1 MKNFKRAAVRQSRRP
16 DPAADVETQVK
27 WIAWLVPLV
36 VAGVTCAAFL
46 PALWND
52 FVNWD
57 DDRNLIGNPF
67 YRGLGWTQL
76 SWMFSTFHEGHYQ
89 PLSWLTFAIDYLI
102 WGMNPVGYHL
112 TNLVLHGANAVFFYF
127 LARRLLYAAVPQARV
142 VDSWRL
148 SVSAG
153 LAALLFAVHPLR
165 VESVAWATER
175 RDMLSAL
182 FFFGAIYFYLR
193 AYAADRDQ
201 ARRRWMT
208 GAVVVYALSLL
219 SKATAMTLPIVLLLL
234 DVYPLKRLRLE
245 GPLRFTAA
253 LREVL
258 LEKLPFFVLAV
269 LFAVI
274 ALMAQQNTGA
284 LRPVENYFFSY
295 RVGQAFYG
303 LCFYLW
309 KTLVPV
315 SLSPLYELPYDFE
328 AWTPV
333 FLACAM
339 TVVVISG
346 SLFLLR
352 QRWPAALACWVYYLV
367 VVAPVLGVVQ
377 SGPQLVAD
385 RYSYLSCLSWALLAG
400 GAIYQMSTSRSEL
413 SARSV
418 GFAAV
423 ASLAGVLLGILGF
436 LTWQQTQVWRDSKTL
451 WQHAIAAGNDSAF
464 ASYNL
469 ARILELEGKLPQSME
484 SYSRAISIN
493 PTMADAHHNLARL
506 LAQQGKTDEA
516 IAHYREALK
525 FKPHDAETHNNLAFA
540 LASNGELEASLAEF
554 RRAIVIDPK
563 FAKPYFN
570 LGRLFVRSGELD
582 KAIDNFQQAVKLA
595 PNQSEIHAGL
605 ADALARA
612 GNADEAIFHLTAAVN
627 LSPGFADGHV
637 ALARLLAQQGKT
649 EAAAEHYQAAMRLLT
664 AAEKA
669 RSAR

>member
-1 MKNFKRAAVRQSRRP
+1 
-16 DPAADVETQVK
+16 
-27 WIAWLVPLV
+27 
-36 VAGVTCAAFL
+36 
-46 PALWND
+46 
-52 FVNWD
+52 
-57 DDRNLIGNPF
+57 
-67 YRGLGWTQL
+67 
-76 SWMFSTFHEGHYQ
+76 MFSTFHEGHYQ

-102 WGMNPVGYHL
+102 WGMNPAGYHL
-112 TNLVLHGANAVFFYF
+112 TNLVLHGANAAFLYF
-127 LARRLLYAAVPQARV
+127 VARRLLFAAVPQARV
-142 VDSWRL
+142 EDNWRL

-153 LAALLFAVHPLR
+153 FAALLFAVHPLR

-193 AYAADRDQ
+193 AYAADHDQ

-245 GPLRFTAA
+245 WPLRFTAA
-253 LREVL
+253 LRELL
-258 LEKLPFFVLAV
+258 LEKLPFVVLAV

-309 KTLVPV
+309 KTLAPV

-328 AWTPV
+328 AWTAV
-333 FLACAM
+333 FVACGMA
-339 TVVVISG
+339 VVVISV

-400 GAIYQMSTSRSEL
+400 GAIYQASNSRSKL

-423 ASLAGVLLGILGF
+423 ASLASVLLGTLGF
-436 LTWQQTQVWRDSKTL
+436 LTWQQTQIWRDSKTL
-451 WQHAIAAGNDSAF
+451 WQHAIATGNDSAL

-469 ARILELEGKLPQSME
+469 ARLLELEGKLPQSVE

-540 LASNGELEASLAEF
+540 LASNGEIEASLAEF

-605 ADALARA
+605 ADALAHA